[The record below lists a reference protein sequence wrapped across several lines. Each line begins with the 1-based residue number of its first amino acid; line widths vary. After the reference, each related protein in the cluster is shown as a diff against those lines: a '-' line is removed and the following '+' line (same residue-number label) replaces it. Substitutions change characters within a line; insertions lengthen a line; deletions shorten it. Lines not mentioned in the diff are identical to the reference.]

1 MKKTMIVL
9 AAAFVFTACGN
20 GAESKVTT
28 NDSTAVKTD
37 STKVDTTKVDTT
49 VVVK

>member
-1 MKKTMIVL
+1 MKKAMIVL
-9 AAAFVFTACGN
+9 IAAFTLTACGN
-20 GAESKVTT
+20 GVESVKTT

-49 VVVK
+49 VTVK